1 MASIRDLLGRTAST
15 VYGGG
20 STPTT
25 LNAGQGGGMSE
36 ADALALMAA
45 INGTASQQN
54 NQYVQGTLAPAANTV
69 TANKN
74 TNFTQRQGL
83 DQSAAGV
90 TQGYTDTNDD
100 IVAKMG
106 GIANNAN
113 AFDWQNQGVYDQT
126 LAESTRRGD
135 DLYARQLAAQANP
148 GSLPG
153 QLQASTQWAGDLSSQ
168 AAGAYADP
176 NSIAA
181 QNGALSGLQ
190 GFGNGSGD
198 VLSQGAQAH
207 ADALDLQRQDMAY
220 GNLAAVGNGSLNN
233 TSIAAGAHADQ
244 QDLANQYSG
253 LQDFLSTSWGSKD
266 VQQDRGAQYVAQY
279 DALNQLKGLTNPE
292 NTAQERFLYE
302 QQRAQEEQDQ
312 KASRGANLTNL
323 RQRGMSG
330 SGMELANAQLSNQEN
345 SQNRLLGD
353 LGTQAGAVNR
363 SMDALKSYGAL
374 GAQLQDQV
382 DAITTGNMDRRFAGT
397 QGYNAQAAAMRNAS
411 FDESF
416 RTGQATDAMNSDNSH
431 LQLAGT
437 TSAAGMA
444 TDMRNASFDESFK
457 RGVQGDTVAGQNS
470 DRRLSATN
478 MSGQLASDMRD
489 SSFNEAFSRGSAAD
503 QTAQYNRTQSLATS
517 QFRDNYAA
525 NQQNDAW
532 ARQQDTTA
540 SGQKSLDNYNT
551 NSKQAFDT
559 RQGTNATTS
568 GRDIG
573 VQAARSSANNA
584 STAARMS
591 QIDRYKQTI
600 GVNDQNQDSYFD
612 RLAQVGTAGQSARQ
626 TGVANAQ
633 SAYNPIAG
641 KAATDA
647 AVKSL
652 DPSDYSNPKNW
663 PIIGGFL

>member
-54 NQYVQGTLAPAANTV
+54 NQYVQGTLLPAANNV
-69 TANKN
+69 TTNQGANLGL
-74 TNFTQRQGL
+74 RQGL
-83 DQSAAGV
+83 DQSAAGI

-100 IVAKMG
+100 IVSQMG
-106 GIANNAN
+106 GIANRAN
-113 AFDWQNQGVYDQT
+113 DFDWQNQGVYDQG
-126 LAESTRRGD
+126 LAQSTQRGD
-135 DLYARQLAAQANP
+135 ALYNDLRNTNAANY
-148 GSLPG
+148 G
-153 QLQASTQWAGDLSSQ
+153 QLGASTQWAGDLSSQ
-168 AAGAYADP
+168 AAGARADAG
-176 NSIAA
+176 SIAA
-181 QNGALSGLQ
+181 QNSALSGLQ
-190 GFGNGSGD
+190 SFGNGSGD

-244 QDLANQYSG
+244 QDLANQYAG
-253 LQDFLSTSWGSKD
+253 LQDYLSTSWGTKD

-382 DAITTGNMDRRFAGT
+382 DAITTGNMDRRFAAT

-444 TDMRNASFDESFK
+444 TDMRNASFDEAFK

-478 MSGQLASDMRD
+478 MSGQLASTQRD
-489 SSFNEAFSRGSAAD
+489 QSFNEAFSRGTAAD

-525 NQQNDAW
+525 SQQNDAW
-532 ARQQDTTA
+532 GRQMDVTGA
-540 SGQKSLDNYNT
+540 GYKSLDNYNT
-551 NSKQAFDT
+551 NTSNAFT
-559 RQGTNATTS
+559 SRQGTNATTS

-584 STAARMS
+584 NTQARLG
-591 QIDRYKQTI
+591 QVDRYKSTLATSDA
-600 GVNDQNQDSYFD
+600 NNDSYFD

-626 TGVANAQ
+626 TGVANAAA
-633 SAYNPIAG
+633 AYNPIAG